1 MPEDGTSIEIN
12 GEKVGSVEKYKEQ
25 VYRKNVVI
33 EAIGEDEPVAN
44 LYGKIRYCIELSK
57 IYIYTLLMGGEE
69 DIKNIS
75 DFELTV
81 GTKDKKIIYS
91 GCEWLEIN
99 RNIGLDAYA
108 YESVKISATHRR
120 EIKC

>member
-1 MPEDGTSIEIN
+1 
-12 GEKVGSVEKYKEQ
+12 
-25 VYRKNVVI
+25 
-33 EAIGEDEPVAN
+33 
-44 LYGKIRYCIELSK
+44 
-57 IYIYTLLMGGEE
+57 MGGEE